1 MIHAIVAKS
10 LIAKTLLAASLIVP
24 VAIDRSVSW
33 PLPEQGTA
41 MPFTQKEA
49 AVAPLVSSATEC
61 IARTVSADPRFVVA
75 TGPVEFNNLIVASV
89 PSCADDLRAMIDA
102 YDHLYG
108 AGAGESFFT
117 GAYLDGLPAAVT
129 TRVKSTR

>member
-1 MIHAIVAKS
+1 MIHAVVAKS
-10 LIAKTLLAASLIVP
+10 LIVKTVLATSLLVP
-24 VAIDRSVSW
+24 VAVDRSVTW
-33 PLPEQGTA
+33 PLPEQGMA
-41 MPFTQKEA
+41 MPSTQAEA

-61 IARTVSADPRFVVA
+61 IARTVSADPHFAV
-75 TGPVEFNNLIVASV
+75 TKGPADFNDLIVASV

-102 YDHLYG
+102 YDHFYG

-117 GAYLDGLPAAVT
+117 GPYLDGLPAAVT